1 MDTYIVNIEN
11 PQKSKSFLELLKEL
25 KYISS
30 FSKADEENIL
40 NPSSWVCP
48 GRAFTDGELE
58 QLCVMMEKDEE
69 FIDFNQSIERIL
81 DELEQ

>member
-30 FSKADEENIL
+30 FSKANEENIL
-40 NPSSWVCP
+40 NSSNWVRP

-58 QLCVMMEKDEE
+58 QLCVMMEEDEE
-69 FIDFNQSIERIL
+69 RYNSSELL
-81 DELEQ
+81 DEVDMWK

>member
-30 FSKADEENIL
+30 FSKANEENIL
-40 NPSSWVCP
+40 NSSSWVRP
-48 GRAFTDGELE
+48 GKAFTDSELE
-58 QLCVMMEKDEE
+58 QLCVMMEDDEE
-69 FIDFNQSIERIL
+69 RFSSDQL
-81 DELEQ
+81 LEEVDTWK

>member
-1 MDTYIVNIEN
+1 MDTFIVNIEN

-40 NPSSWVCP
+40 NSSSWVRP

-58 QLCVMMEKDEE
+58 QLCVMMEEDEE
-69 FIDFNQSIERIL
+69 RYSSSELL
-81 DELEQ
+81 DEVDSWK

>member
-25 KYISS
+25 KYVSS

-40 NPSSWVCP
+40 NSSSWVRP

-58 QLCVMMEKDEE
+58 QLCVMMEEDEE
-69 FIDFNQSIERIL
+69 RYSSSELL
-81 DELEQ
+81 DEVDSWK

>member
-58 QLCVMMEKDEE
+58 QLCAMMEEDEE
-69 FIDFNQSIERIL
+69 RYSSSELL
-81 DELEQ
+81 DEVDSWK

>member
-40 NPSSWVCP
+40 NSSSWVRP

-58 QLCVMMEKDEE
+58 QICVMMEEDEE
-69 FIDFNQSIERIL
+69 RYSSDELL
-81 DELEQ
+81 DEVV